1 MTIDLATLGR
11 ELKKPVEQIQSA
23 IDLLDSGNTIP
34 FITRFRK
41 DQTGGLNEEQLLIIK
56 QSVARLRALAE
67 RRNFIRK
74 SIESQEKLTDELSRD
89 LESAHSSR
97 QLEDIYLPFKPK
109 KQTLATVAR
118 QNGLEPLA
126 NDIFEGREP
135 EKDLATRATDFVRV
149 DKQLTSVDDVISG
162 VGHILAERFSDNV
175 DLRIKLRKLIKQNGK
190 FSTQLVPLESDPK
203 KTQTEQNQETGD
215 HQETG
220 AKQETVNESTS
231 AIESE
236 SPQSNAIAESEN
248 IDSTSN
254 DEKPIAPETVSQVDP
269 VTEVAK
275 QSPEARPTTPELP
288 VDASDMDAAIT
299 SEEKASGQEVAT
311 PAEGAANQGQENEA
325 QSNSKKKKKKKKS
338 KKKSAPD
345 PFAEFENFSHPVSRL
360 PYHKTLAINRG
371 EKSGRVKVRI
381 QFDESEFLS
390 EACKTLVPKDHP
402 FAEFMES
409 CTKDAMCRLV
419 IPSVEREIRRE
430 VNEAA
435 EKHAVLVFAKNLKN
449 LLLQSPVR
457 DFRVLAID
465 PGYKRGCSVTVID
478 RGGQVLDSSHIFVV
492 GNEQRRTE
500 SKVKLAKL
508 ITDHAVGLIAIGN
521 GAACRETEQLVS
533 DLITTELKD
542 KKVQYAM
549 VNEAGASVYS
559 TSEVGRE
566 ELPESS
572 PAVRSSVSIGRR
584 LIDPLSEL
592 VKISPANIGVGL
604 YQHDIKAKHLS
615 ETLDDVVQFCVNRVG
630 VDVNT
635 ASPSLLRYVSGLNQ
649 LTARRLFEYRHE
661 HGNFKNREQLK
672 QVAGFGDA
680 TFVQSAGFLRIRE
693 GDQPLDSTAVHPE
706 NYDVALKVIESAG
719 GSVEQLFPK
728 VESDSQVH
736 GVTPPTTKSESPP
749 VATANEMAPATQ
761 SKELANNK
769 SNEDSQSAADP
780 DGHGGPQKANEQEQA
795 AAESTAVEIPE
806 TTPPEHSGDVPK
818 SDDAKTSLSEPGA
831 EPAHSLSA
839 PAIAPALIGGESIS
853 RPRLTQEQKNR
864 RRELIDAIR
873 KLDAQKL
880 SKELNVGELLLR
892 DIINSICQPE
902 FDPRRG
908 LNRPVFRSGIL
919 KIDDLKKDLCL
930 EAQVVNVV
938 DFGVFVDIGLGT
950 SCLVHVSQLASYF
963 IRDPHRFFAVG
974 DVLKVWVTEVDA
986 AKRRVTLTA
995 IKPESLRQPRGNRQE
1010 RKTSGRSAGKPGKF
1024 SKRKTTGKN
1033 NERRKSKRPPKPVK
1047 PITDDMLKGAEPMR
1061 SFSDLAQF
1069 FDKQS
1074 GSGKGKDN
1082 KR

>member
-74 SIESQEKLTDELSRD
+74 SIESQEKLTDELARD
-89 LESAHSSR
+89 LEAAQSSR
-97 QLEDIYLPFKPK
+97 ELEDIYLPFKPK

-126 NDIFEGREP
+126 NDIYEGREP

-149 DKQLTSVDDVISG
+149 DKQLTSVDDVIAG
-162 VGHILAERFSDNV
+162 VGHILAEKFSDNV

-203 KTQTEQNQETGD
+203 KDQADQTQ
-215 HQETG
+215 
-220 AKQETVNESTS
+220 ESSESPSST
-231 AIESE
+231 ESE
-236 SPQSNAIAESEN
+236 SKQTDEPPATEN
-248 IDSTSN
+248 SSAQSN
-254 DEKPIAPETVSQVDP
+254 DESPVAPEDAIDVAA
-269 VTEVAK
+269 VTEN
-275 QSPEARPTTPELP
+275 PTEATAEAPPTTSDKANDESAAESSLPTEGTTGESKVELP
-288 VDASDMDAAIT
+288 ATTEPVETASQKDETQT
-299 SEEKASGQEVAT
+299 SV
-311 PAEGAANQGQENEA
+311 
-325 QSNSKKKKKKKKS
+325 KKKKKKKKS

-345 PFAEFENFSHPVSRL
+345 PFAEFEKFSHPVSRL

-371 EKSGRVKVRI
+371 EKSGRIKVKI
-381 QFDESEFLS
+381 DFDESDFLG
-390 EACKTLVPKDHP
+390 EACKTLVPENHP

-409 CTKDAMCRLV
+409 CTKDAMSRLV

-492 GNEQRRTE
+492 GNEQRKTE
-500 SKVKLAKL
+500 SKAKLAKL
-508 ITDHAVGLIAIGN
+508 IAEHAVGLIAIGN

-533 DLITTELKD
+533 DLITSELKE

-719 GSVEQLFPK
+719 GNVEQLFPK
-728 VESDSQVH
+728 VELNQ
-736 GVTPPTTKSESPP
+736 PTSEEQ
-749 VATANEMAPATQ
+749 A
-761 SKELANNK
+761 
-769 SNEDSQSAADP
+769 SAAKDNP
-780 DGHGGPQKANEQEQA
+780 DTKQENLPV
-795 AAESTAVEIPE
+795 ESTNETLEIQGE
-806 TTPPEHSGDVPK
+806 
-818 SDDAKTSLSEPGA
+818 
-831 EPAHSLSA
+831 EPAKDDSS
-839 PAIAPALIGGESIS
+839 
-853 RPRLTQEQKNR
+853 
-864 RRELIDAIR
+864 
-873 KLDAQKL
+873 
-880 SKELNVGELLLR
+880 
-892 DIINSICQPE
+892 
-902 FDPRRG
+902 
-908 LNRPVFRSGIL
+908 NRP
-919 KIDDLKKDLCL
+919 
-930 EAQVVNVV
+930 
-938 DFGVFVDIGLGT
+938 
-950 SCLVHVSQLASYF
+950 
-963 IRDPHRFFAVG
+963 
-974 DVLKVWVTEVDA
+974 
-986 AKRRVTLTA
+986 
-995 IKPESLRQPRGNRQE
+995 
-1010 RKTSGRSAGKPGKF
+1010 
-1024 SKRKTTGKN
+1024 
-1033 NERRKSKRPPKPVK
+1033 
-1047 PITDDMLKGAEPMR
+1047 
-1061 SFSDLAQF
+1061 
-1069 FDKQS
+1069 
-1074 GSGKGKDN
+1074 
-1082 KR
+1082 